1 MQLKSIQVRF
11 ALWAG
16 TCLLVSGAIF
26 IGYSAYSA
34 RTTAIARAQTEAVS
48 IVQAEANRVRAELEY
63 ALNVARTV
71 ATTLT
76 AAKEQSD
83 PALTREGVNAMV
95 RKVLAEN
102 PQFAAFYT
110 DWEPNAFDG
119 RDQEYRGKPGYSL
132 DGRLNFAWS
141 RREDGAI
148 RPTVTPPGDEEVA
161 AWYQAPK
168 RTLKEAI
175 IEPYPHNVQG
185 KEVLATTL
193 SVPIIVKGE
202 FIGIVGADIKL
213 DFLQKLADGI
223 NLYDGAGKLLL
234 LSHKG
239 VIAGATGQPEL
250 LKVPLEKAKP
260 ELSGVLSRNQAAQSQ
275 IDQSQ
280 IDQSQIE
287 MTGENLK
294 VLIPLPI
301 GQTETPWSALLVL
314 PTSAMT
320 AEAMQIMWRQVLT
333 GLLLIAFAM
342 LLLWYLAGKI
352 AAPIKAAAQFAAHL
366 ANGETVTKV
375 PVTTADETG
384 RLLTAMNNMLDSTNS
399 LVQTREERDNLQRS
413 IIKLLNEV
421 GSVAEGDLTRQAEV
435 TNDAT
440 GAIADSFN
448 FMTSELRRIVGDVKQ
463 VATEVGA
470 TASQTQQ
477 ATQQLAEDAKTRA
490 EQIIQAS
497 QEIDAMAD
505 SIRRVSAA
513 ADTSKEVAHQSLAT
527 AKRGAEVLQHTV
539 AGMSQLREQVQ
550 ETAKRIKR
558 LGEHSQEIGEIV
570 QLINDIAYRTSVLAL
585 NASIQAA
592 RAGEAGRGFAV
603 VAEDVDRLAK
613 RSSEATKRIADL
625 VKTTQLGAKEAIA
638 AMEMSTHSVVQ
649 GTTLIHE
656 AGEALSEIESVSSQ
670 LAKLV
675 QSISESAQQQTQESA
690 AVSQRMVWISKATG
704 ETASGIKQSALWVD
718 QLAALADDLNVS
730 VASFKLI
737 SPRSQSFAQLP
748 HQQAGAATSQ
758 LKFNSSLT

>member
-34 RTTAIARAQTEAVS
+34 RTTAIARAQAETVS

-71 ATTLT
+71 ATTLA
-76 AAKEQSD
+76 AAKEQSEL
-83 PALTREGVNAMV
+83 ALTRDGVNAIV

-102 PQFAAFYT
+102 PQFVAFYT

-119 RDQEYRGKPGYSL
+119 RDQEYSVKPGYNL
-132 DGRLNFAWS
+132 YGRLNFIWS
-141 RREDGAI
+141 RGEDGAI
-148 RPTVTPPGDEEVA
+148 RSAVTPPGDEEVA

-175 IEPYPHNVQG
+175 IEPYPHNAQG

-193 SVPIIVKGE
+193 SVPIMVRGE

-213 DFLQKLADGI
+213 DFLQQLADGI
-223 NLYDGAGKLLL
+223 NLYNGAGKLLL

-250 LKVPLEKAKP
+250 IKVPLEKAKP
-260 ELSGVLSRNQAAQSQ
+260 ELSGVLSRSQ
-275 IDQSQ
+275 NDE
-280 IDQSQIE
+280 SQIE
-287 MTGENLK
+287 MTGDNLK
-294 VLIPLPI
+294 VVIPLPI
-301 GQTETPWSALLVL
+301 GQTGTSWSALLVL
-314 PTSAMT
+314 PTAAIT
-320 AEAMQIMWRQVLT
+320 AEATRVMWGQVFT
-333 GLLLIAFAM
+333 GILLIACAM

-352 AAPIKAAAQFAAHL
+352 AAPIKAAAQFAGHL

-375 PVTTADETG
+375 PVTTVDETG
-384 RLLTAMNNMLDSTNS
+384 RLLTAMNSMLDSTNS

-463 VATEVGA
+463 VAIEVGA

-477 ATQQLAEDAKTRA
+477 ATQQLAEEAKTRA

-505 SIRRVSAA
+505 SIRRVSEA
-513 ADTSKEVAHQSLAT
+513 ADTSKEVANQSLAT

-539 AGMSQLREQVQ
+539 AGMSHLREQVQ

-570 QLINDIAYRTSVLAL
+570 QLIHDIAYRTSVLAL

-638 AMEMSTHSVVQ
+638 AMEVSTQSVVQ

-675 QSISESAQQQTQESA
+675 QGISESAQQQTRESA
-690 AVSQRMVWISKATG
+690 AVSQQMVWISKATG

-737 SPRSQSFAQLP
+737 NPRPQSLAYLSRQKAEAVPGQF
-748 HQQAGAATSQ
+748 
-758 LKFNSSLT
+758 KFNSSLT

>member
-34 RTTAIARAQTEAVS
+34 RITAIARARAEAVS

-71 ATTLT
+71 ATTLM

-83 PALTREGVNAMV
+83 LALTRDGVNAIV

-119 RDQEYRGKPGYSL
+119 RDQEYSGKPGYNP
-132 DGRLNFAWS
+132 DGRLNFGWS

-148 RPTVTPPGDEEVA
+148 RSAVILPGDEEVA
-161 AWYQAPK
+161 AWYQTPK

-175 IEPYPHNVQG
+175 IEPYPHNAQG

-193 SVPIIVKGE
+193 SVPIIVRGE

-213 DFLQKLADGI
+213 DFLQKLADSI
-223 NLYDGAGKLLL
+223 NLYNGAGKLLL

-250 LKVPLEKAKP
+250 IKVPLEKAKP
-260 ELSGVLSRNQAAQSQ
+260 ELSGVLSPSRDN
-275 IDQSQ
+275 
-280 IDQSQIE
+280 QSQIE
-287 MTGENLK
+287 MTGDNLK
-294 VLIPLPI
+294 VVIPLSI
-301 GQTETPWSALLVL
+301 GQTGTPWSALLVL
-314 PTSAMT
+314 PTAAIT
-320 AEAMQIMWRQVLT
+320 AEATRVMWGQVFT

-352 AAPIKAAAQFAAHL
+352 AAPIKAAAQFAGHL

-375 PVTTADETG
+375 RVTTVDETG
-384 RLLTAMNNMLDSTNS
+384 RLLTAMNSMLDSTNS

-463 VATEVGA
+463 VAIEVGT

-477 ATQQLAEDAKTRA
+477 ATQQLAEEAKTRA

-505 SIRRVSAA
+505 SIRRVSEA
-513 ADTSKEVAHQSLAT
+513 ADTSKEVANQSLAT

-539 AGMSQLREQVQ
+539 AGMSHLREQVQ

-570 QLINDIAYRTSVLAL
+570 QLIHDIAYRTSVLAL

-649 GTTLIHE
+649 GTTLIYE

-675 QSISESAQQQTQESA
+675 QSISESAQHQTRESA

-737 SPRSQSFAQLP
+737 NPRPQSFAQLP
-748 HQQAGAATSQ
+748 RQQAGAATSQ

>member
-34 RTTAIARAQTEAVS
+34 RNTAIARAQAEVLSSVQTEV
-48 IVQAEANRVRAELEY
+48 NRIRAELEY
-63 ALNVARTV
+63 TLNVTRAV
-71 ATTLT
+71 ATTLI
-76 AAKEQSD
+76 AIKEHSD
-83 PALTREGVNAMV
+83 LALTREGVNAIV
-95 RKVLAEN
+95 RKVLVEN
-102 PQFAAFYT
+102 PQFVAFYT

-119 RDQEYRGKPGYSL
+119 RDQEYGGKSGYNPA
-132 DGRLNFAWS
+132 GRFNFIWS
-141 RREDGAI
+141 RNEDGAI
-148 RPTVTPPGDEEVA
+148 HAAVVPPGDEEVA
-161 AWYQAPK
+161 AWYQVPK
-168 RTLKEAI
+168 QTMKEAI
-175 IEPYPHNVQG
+175 IEPYPYNVQG
-185 KEVLATTL
+185 KEVLQTTL
-193 SVPIIVKGE
+193 SVPITVRGE
-202 FIGIVGADIKL
+202 FMGMVGADIKL
-213 DFLQKLADGI
+213 DFLQKLADSI
-223 NLYDGAGKLLL
+223 NLYNGTGKLLL
-234 LSHKG
+234 LSSKG

-250 LKVPLEKAKP
+250 IKLPLVKAKP
-260 ELSGVLSRNQAAQSQ
+260 ELSGVLSRNSA
-275 IDQSQ
+275 DPN
-280 IDQSQIE
+280 QIE
-287 MTGENLK
+287 VVGDNLK
-294 VLIPLPI
+294 VMIPLPI
-301 GQTETPWSALLVL
+301 GQTGTPWSALVL
-314 PTSAMT
+314 IPTAAIT
-320 AEAMQIMWRQVLT
+320 AEATRVMWAQILT
-333 GLLLIAFAM
+333 GLLLIAGAM

-375 PVTTADETG
+375 PVTSADETG
-384 RLLTAMNNMLDSTNS
+384 RLLTAMNSMLDSTNS

-463 VATEVGA
+463 VAIEVGT

-477 ATQQLAEDAKTRA
+477 ATQQLAEEAKTRA

-505 SIRRVSAA
+505 SIRRVSET

-527 AKRGAEVLQHTV
+527 AKRGTQVLQHTV
-539 AGMSQLREQVQ
+539 DGMSQLREQVQ

-613 RSSEATKRIADL
+613 RSSEATKRIAEL

-638 AMEMSTHSVVQ
+638 AMEMSTQSVVQ

-656 AGEALSEIESVSSQ
+656 AGEALSEIESVSAQ

-675 QSISESAQQQTQESA
+675 QSISESAQQQTRESA

-704 ETASGIKQSALWVD
+704 ETASGIRQSALWVD
-718 QLAALADDLNVS
+718 QLAALADDLNIS

-737 SPRSQSFAQLP
+737 NPRPQSLVQLP
-748 HQQAGAATSQ
+748 RQKAEAMPSQ
-758 LKFNSSLT
+758 FKFNSSPA

>member
-16 TCLLVSGAIF
+16 ICLLVSGALF
-26 IGYSAYSA
+26 IGYSAYAA
-34 RTTAIARAQTEAVS
+34 RTTAIARAQAEAVGS
-48 IVQAEANRVRAELEY
+48 VQAEASRVRVELEY
-63 ALNVARTV
+63 ALNVTRTV
-71 ATTLT
+71 AATLT
-76 AAKEQSD
+76 AAKEQKELT
-83 PALTREGVNAMV
+83 LTREGVNAIIK
-95 RKVLAEN
+95 KVLAEN
-102 PQFAAFYT
+102 PQFIAFYS

-119 RDQEYRGKPGYSL
+119 RDQEYGGKPGYNP
-132 DGRLNFAWS
+132 DGRFNFTWS
-141 RREDGAI
+141 RGEDGAI
-148 RPTVTPPGDEEVA
+148 RSDVTPPGDEEVSE
-161 AWYQAPK
+161 WYQAPK
-168 RTLKEAI
+168 RAMKEAI
-175 IEPYPHNVQG
+175 IEPYPYAVQG
-185 KEVLATTL
+185 KEVLETTL

-202 FIGIVGADIKL
+202 FIGMVGADIKI
-213 DFLQKLADGI
+213 DFLQKLADSISFYNGT
-223 NLYDGAGKLLL
+223 GKLLL

-250 LKVPLEKAKP
+250 IKLPLDQARP
-260 ELSGVLSRNQAAQSQ
+260 ELSDVLSRIREGQSQ
-275 IDQSQ
+275 VEVAGS
-280 IDQSQIE
+280 
-287 MTGENLK
+287 TLK
-294 VLIPLPI
+294 VLTPLPV
-301 GQTETPWSALLVL
+301 GQTGTPWSALMLI
-314 PTSAMT
+314 PTAAIT
-320 AEAMQIMWRQVLT
+320 ADATRVMWGQLLT
-333 GLLLIAFAM
+333 GLLLTAVAM
-342 LLLWYLAGKI
+342 LLLWYLAGKV
-352 AAPIKAAAQFAAHL
+352 AAPIKAAAQFAENL

-375 PVTTADETG
+375 PVTSADETG
-384 RLLTAMNNMLDSTNS
+384 RLLTAMNSMLDSANS
-399 LVQTREERDNLQRS
+399 LVQTREERDGLQRS
-413 IIKLLNEV
+413 IIKLLNDV

-435 TNDAT
+435 GNDAT

-448 FMTSELRRIVGDVKQ
+448 LMTGELRRIVGDVKQ
-463 VATEVGA
+463 VALEVGT
-470 TASQTQQ
+470 TASQTQH
-477 ATQQLAEDAKTRA
+477 ATQQLAEEAKTRA

-497 QEIDAMAD
+497 QDIDAMAD
-505 SIRRVSAA
+505 SIRQVSET
-513 ADTSKEVAHQSLAT
+513 ADASKDVAHQSLAT

-613 RSSEATKRIADL
+613 RSSEATKRIAEL

-638 AMEMSTHSVVQ
+638 AMEESTQSVVQ

-656 AGEALSEIESVSSQ
+656 AGEALSEIESVSVQ

-675 QSISESAQQQTQESA
+675 QGISESAQIQTQESA

-730 VASFKLI
+730 VASFKLM
-737 SPRSQSFAQLP
+737 SSRQHSLGQAPRKFAEARP
-748 HQQAGAATSQ
+748 S
-758 LKFNSSLT
+758 

>member
-11 ALWAG
+11 TLWAG
-16 TCLLVSGAIF
+16 ACLLVSGAIF

-34 RTTAIARAQTEAVS
+34 RNTALARAQAEAVS
-48 IVQAEANRVRAELEY
+48 SVQAEANRVRAELEY
-63 ALNVARTV
+63 ALNVTRTV
-71 ATTLT
+71 AAALT
-76 AAKEQSD
+76 VAKEQGELV
-83 PALTREGVNAMV
+83 LTREGVNAIV
-95 RKVLAEN
+95 KKVLAEN
-102 PQFAAFYT
+102 PQFVAFYT

-119 RDQEYRGKPGYSL
+119 RDHEYGGKPGYNP
-132 DGRLNFAWS
+132 DGRFNFTWS
-141 RREDGAI
+141 RGEDGAI
-148 RPTVTPPGDEEVA
+148 RSDVTPPGDEAVA
-161 AWYQAPK
+161 DWYQAPK

-175 IEPYPHNVQG
+175 IEPYPYAVQG
-185 KEVLATTL
+185 KEVLETTL
-193 SVPIIVKGE
+193 AVPLIVKGE
-202 FIGIVGADIKL
+202 FLGMVGADIKL
-213 DFLQKLADGI
+213 DFLQKLADSI
-223 NLYDGAGKLLL
+223 NLYNGTGKLLL

-250 LKVPLEKAKP
+250 LKLPLDKAWP
-260 ELSGVLSRNQAAQSQ
+260 ELSDVLSRIRDGQTQV
-275 IDQSQ
+275 
-280 IDQSQIE
+280 E
-287 MTGENLK
+287 VTGSNLK

-301 GQTETPWSALLVL
+301 GQTGTPWAALMLI
-314 PTSAMT
+314 PTAAVT
-320 AEAMQIMWRQVLT
+320 ADATRVMWGQLFT
-333 GLLLIAFAM
+333 GLLLTALAM
-342 LLLWYLAGKI
+342 LLLWYLAGKV
-352 AAPIKAAAQFAAHL
+352 AAPIRLAAQFAENL
-366 ANGETVTKV
+366 AKGETVSKV
-375 PVTTADETG
+375 PVTSADETG
-384 RLLTAMNNMLDSTNS
+384 RLITAMNSMLESADS
-399 LVQTREERDNLQRS
+399 LVQTREERDGLQRS
-413 IIKLLNEV
+413 IIKLLNDV

-435 TNDAT
+435 GNDAT

-448 FMTSELRRIVGDVKQ
+448 FMTGELRRIVGDVKQ
-463 VATEVGA
+463 VALEVGT
-470 TASQTQQ
+470 TASQTQH
-477 ATQQLAEDAKTRA
+477 ATQQLAEEAKTRA

-505 SIRRVSAA
+505 SIRRVSET
-513 ADTSKEVAHQSLAT
+513 ADTSKDVAHQSLAT

-613 RSSEATKRIADL
+613 RSSEATKRIAEL
-625 VKTTQLGAKEAIA
+625 VKTTQMGAKEAIA
-638 AMEMSTHSVVQ
+638 AMEESTQSVVQ

-730 VASFKLI
+730 VASFKLMNNRQYNL
-737 SPRSQSFAQLP
+737 PRVPPHKAETQSGQ
-748 HQQAGAATSQ
+748 S
-758 LKFNSSLT
+758 KFNSNLSPA